1 MNDTM
6 KYLKVIACLSLLMV
20 LILPCVGYPQA
31 KDKIRIG
38 NAIALSGP
46 YVAGAVM
53 TQANPYD
60 MWVKEVNAK
69 GGIYVKEYGKK
80 LPIEMIRYD
89 DKSDVGTAVKL
100 VEKLILDDKVDLLL
114 PPWST
119 GMNFAIAPIIT
130 KYEYPVL
137 GVTVDSM
144 KIKEI
149 APTIP
154 YFFVHLNQPPVKAE
168 AIVPLCKELGV
179 KTAVVIHHAD
189 LHGIEFAGYVA
200 PQLSAGI
207 DAIIQDLSRCPI
219 FLAAEKINS
228 KTRCIFAFSYPDETF
243 SARQAKAIG
252 LTRSS
257 LHEHRH
263 GIRRL

>member
-1 MNDTM
+1 MP
-6 KYLKVIACLSLLMV
+6 L
-20 LILPCVGYPQA
+20 
-31 KDKIRIG
+31 
-38 NAIALSGP
+38 LSGP

-60 MWVKEVNAK
+60 MWVEEVNAK
-69 GGIYVKEYGKK
+69 GGIFVKEYNKK
-80 LPIEMIRYD
+80 LPVEMIRYD

-179 KTAVVIHHAD
+179 KTAVVIHHSD

-200 PQLSAGI
+200 PQLSVNGI
-207 DAIIQDLSRCPI
+207 DVVMYKTYPMGAKYFPRC
-219 FLAAEKINS
+219 
-228 KTRCIFAFSYPDETF
+228 
-243 SARQAKAIG
+243 
-252 LTRSS
+252 
-257 LHEHRH
+257 
-263 GIRRL
+263 